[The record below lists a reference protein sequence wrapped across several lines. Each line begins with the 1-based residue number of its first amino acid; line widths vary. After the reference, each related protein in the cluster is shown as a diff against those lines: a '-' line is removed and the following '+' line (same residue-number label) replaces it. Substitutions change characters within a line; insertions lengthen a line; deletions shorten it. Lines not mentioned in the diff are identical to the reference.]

1 MFKKL
6 EENYRSECC
15 NAKVKARGIPD
26 FIGSDEIC
34 TINYVCLKCRKP
46 CKVKKKKVK
55 NTKNET

>member
-15 NAKVKARGIPD
+15 NAKVKIRGTSD
-26 FIGSDEIC
+26 FIGSDEVC

-46 CKVKKKKVK
+46 CNVKKEK
-55 NTKNET
+55 